1 MSRILLVLV
10 LASSFSLVA
19 WSPASAAQHIAA
31 DPRGDDPTNGPV
43 LDITRLR
50 VNNRDR
56 KLVVEVRFVRAGRGD
71 LIVTLYKRGETPG
84 YGTGIVSH
92 HRPRRGDINQVGT
105 RDGIQECD
113 GLSVVWDH
121 TRDTATVRVPPT
133 CIDGGDYG
141 DLKVRVLTELV
152 VDQDFAPQGPPK
164 PNADEPTWRWTPW
177 IARG

>member
-1 MSRILLVLV
+1 MSRVLLT
-10 LASSFSLVA
+10 LALALSFGFAA
-19 WSPASAAQHIAA
+19 WTPVQGAQYTVA

-50 VNNRDR
+50 VNNRAR
-56 KLVVEVRFVRAGRGD
+56 KLVIEVTFVRAGRGD

-84 YGTGIVSH
+84 LGTGIISH

-105 RDGIQECD
+105 RDGIQQCD

-121 TRDTATVRVPPT
+121 ARDTATVRVPPS
-133 CIDGGDYG
+133 CIDSGDYG
-141 DLKVRVLTELV
+141 DLRVRVLTELA

-164 PNADEPTWRWTPW
+164 PHADEPSWRWSPW
-177 IARG
+177 VARG

>member
-1 MSRILLVLV
+1 MSRLL
-10 LASSFSLVA
+10 LAFVVAMSLSSAMSTQA
-19 WSPASAAQHIAA
+19 EAAPYAVT

-50 VNNRDR
+50 VNNREH
-56 KLVVEVRFVRAGRGD
+56 KLVVEVGFVQAGRGD
-71 LIVTLYKRGETPG
+71 LIVTMYKRGETPG
-84 YGTGIVSH
+84 LGTGIISH

-105 RDGIQECD
+105 ADGFQPCD
-113 GLSVVWDH
+113 GLSVAWDH
-121 TRDTATVRVPPT
+121 RIDTATVRVPPS

-141 DLKVRVLTELV
+141 DVRVRVLTELV
-152 VDQDFAPQGPPK
+152 VDQDFAPQGPPR